1 MEVVDVLLE
10 TQVVEILP
18 EHSVAVYIRGMR
30 LGSMS
35 MEVAIHRSNE

>member
-10 TQVVEILP
+10 TQVAEILP
-18 EHSVAVYIRGMR
+18 EHSVAVYLHNVR

-35 MEVAIHRSNE
+35 MVVAIHR